1 MRILAVEDERD
12 LLDVTAKRLEAQGYS
27 VDRCT
32 DGQEAL
38 DYAESAQYDLIL
50 LDIMLP
56 KVDGLSVLRRLR
68 GQGNRTPV
76 LLLTA
81 RDSIEDR
88 VQGLD
93 GGADDYLT
101 KPFAFEELLARVRV
115 LLRRGTGEAANEL
128 ALGDLCMDLAA
139 HRVTRA
145 GKEIKLSAKEY
156 AILEYMLLNRG
167 VVLSRE
173 RIEEHVWNY
182 DFEGGSNVV
191 DVYMRYLRRKLDD
204 PFEKKLIH
212 TVRGSGYVIREEV

>member
-115 LLRRGTGEAANEL
+115 LLRRGTGEAANDL
-128 ALGDLCMDLAA
+128 TLGDLSMDLAA

-145 GKEIKLSAKEY
+145 GKEISLSAKEY

>member
-93 GGADDYLT
+93 GGADD
-101 KPFAFEELLARVRV
+101 
-115 LLRRGTGEAANEL
+115 
-128 ALGDLCMDLAA
+128 
-139 HRVTRA
+139 
-145 GKEIKLSAKEY
+145 
-156 AILEYMLLNRG
+156 
-167 VVLSRE
+167 
-173 RIEEHVWNY
+173 
-182 DFEGGSNVV
+182 
-191 DVYMRYLRRKLDD
+191 
-204 PFEKKLIH
+204 
-212 TVRGSGYVIREEV
+212 